1 MHTSIPADLIEEEL
15 FIKERSFQEAAERI
29 GCTPE
34 ELELA
39 AFALCKENPT
49 CFNPKRILTKQWL
62 EEKRKTHSIIAIC
75 NITGMKYKHIQY
87 ELSKLGVTPKKPLG
101 EIISKEEFYHLYAE
115 LEWTDKQIA
124 DKFGSTI
131 YAVRRL
137 RLTYGISDADRT
149 PLAKKCPIEFFHR
162 LFVQFGIGTVQIAE
176 LFDVNR
182 AKITELRRQYVES
195 GHPLAKEIADR
206 INTGTN
212 LELFAKLLQ
221 KVPHK
226 TLAQEMRTKD
236 IYQVAVE
243 QGIIEQEANTY
254 IPFSKEWLTS
264 ELQTKSIRQIAS
276 ETDKSIDF
284 ISELVHKFG
293 IPRPE
298 RHPKTEESVL
308 RELFINRYWSDSE
321 IASHLGLSSLT
332 VKHQRLFYGIHADER
347 LPYEEKLPAKLFIS
361 LYLKDG
367 LSLAQ
372 ISSATRVPQN
382 RVRSLKND
390 YIASGYTE
398 LAGHR
403 VTGVTNE
410 KLEYITKQINLN
422 LYAY

>member
-1 MHTSIPADLIEEEL
+1 MHTSIPAELVEEEL
-15 FIKERSFQEAAERI
+15 FIKERTFQEAAEHI

-39 AFALCKENPT
+39 AFALCKENPARY
-49 CFNPKRILTKQWL
+49 NPKRILTKQWL

-87 ELSKLGVTPKKPLG
+87 ELSKLGVAPKKPLS
-101 EIISKEEFYHLYAE
+101 EIIPKEEFYHLYGE

-124 DKFGSTI
+124 DKYDSTV

-137 RLTYGISDADRT
+137 RLAYGISDADRM
-149 PLAKKCPIEFFHR
+149 PLHEKCPIEFFHR

-182 AKITELRRQYVES
+182 AKITELRRKYVES
-195 GHPLAKEIADR
+195 GHPLANEIADKV
-206 INTGTN
+206 NTGAN
-212 LELFAKLLQ
+212 LDLFAKLLER
-221 KVPHK
+221 VPHK
-226 TLAQEMRTKD
+226 LLVTEIRTKD
-236 IYQVAVE
+236 IYRVAVE
-243 QGIIEQEANTY
+243 QGIIEQESNTY

-264 ELQTKSIRQIAS
+264 ELQTKSIRQIS
-276 ETDKSIDF
+276 DETDKSIDF
-284 ISELVHKFG
+284 ISELVHKFD

-321 IASHLGLSSLT
+321 IASHLGLSALT

-347 LPYEEKLPAKLFIS
+347 LPYEEKLTAKLFIS
-361 LYLKDG
+361 LYLKEG

-382 RVRSLKND
+382 RVRSLKNE
-390 YIASGYTE
+390 YIANGHTE

-422 LYAY
+422 LYTC